1 VHRLIGGSRVDWAI
15 VAGSLYLG
23 IGALVGWYFS
33 EAEQIIPRVLGVSI
47 SASVGSLVLA
57 MFIFFLIGFVIANAL
72 EVTFY
77 NYYGERR
84 SKAARMRSR
93 SGGSAV
99 RTS

>member
-1 VHRLIGGSRVDWAI
+1 MDWAI
-15 VAGSLYLG
+15 LAGSLYLG

-33 EAEQIIPRVLGVSI
+33 EAEQITARVLWVFI
-47 SASVGSLVLA
+47 SALVGSLVLA
-57 MFIFFLIGFVIANAL
+57 MFVFFLIGFVIVNAL

-84 SKAARMRSR
+84 SKAARIRSP
-93 SGGSAV
+93 SGISAA